1 MDATARPE
9 PLSIKSGMNGKTV
22 DRKVFQDE
30 ILLMKDRFGRW
41 TYKLKVKGAE
51 IGVAHFW
58 PSQEAA
64 LVAAQEHYQTF

>member
-1 MDATARPE
+1 MDGTARPE
-9 PLSIKSGMNGKTV
+9 PLSVKSGMNGQTPES
-22 DRKVFQDE
+22 DDE
-30 ILLMKDRFGRW
+30 IVLMQDRFGRW